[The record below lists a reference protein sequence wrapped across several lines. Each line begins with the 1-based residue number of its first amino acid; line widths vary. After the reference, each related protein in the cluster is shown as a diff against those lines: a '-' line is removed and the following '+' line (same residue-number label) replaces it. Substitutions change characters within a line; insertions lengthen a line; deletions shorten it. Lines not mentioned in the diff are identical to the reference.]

1 MVSNGSWHFITETK
15 SMRTIHLFLAVAC
28 MVLVQVAANGQE
40 TGYYSNVRHEI
51 DMAKELFANGK
62 YISTFREFQKI
73 QSRLDVQ
80 SELYSEAEYYKSVAS
95 LKAGYNAGSKMLTAF
110 TRNYPESPYINN
122 AFFYL
127 GEYQFERK
135 QYAVA
140 LKTFENVRRND
151 LNEQDRLNLTYQCG
165 YANMMTDNLQQAA
178 KEFVKVKDANNIY
191 SKPATYYYAH
201 IMYLEEKFQE
211 ALDGFR
217 KLNNDPAYSKVIP
230 MYISHIYYKQQNYAE
245 VVNYTGGVINDV
257 EKEQKPELS
266 KLLGDSY
273 FHLEQYEKA
282 IPFMQA
288 YFDATKLQTR
298 EESYVLGYCYHSTAS
313 YFKAIPLLEKA
324 SKGDDELAQNA
335 YYHLADCYIKTNEK
349 EKAKMAY
356 DAAAKLS
363 FDEKIK
369 EDALFNYA
377 KLTYELS
384 FSPFNETI
392 KAFDTY
398 IENYPDSEHNAEAYQ
413 ILSEVYMVTKNYK
426 DAISSIEKIKV
437 KTPAILK
444 AYQRVTFYRG
454 LELFNNLAYQQA
466 IGYFNQSLENNQ
478 DRAVYAQTL
487 YWKAEALYRT
497 GDYNEAI
504 NNYVRFLTTNGASAI
519 PEFNDARYNLA
530 YAYFKIEDYELA
542 AGSFSKYTDAVR
554 GNRSEKLADALN
566 RLGDISFLKTDYTK
580 ALQYYQQ
587 SFALK
592 TFEPDYALYQI
603 AFCKGLQRDQQGKIT
618 HLEQLL
624 SAYPESAFQDD
635 ALFEL
640 GRAYER
646 LGETGKAS
654 AQYNQLAKNHAQS
667 SYYRKA
673 LLQLGLINFNGGNY
687 NPALAQYKEVAEK
700 FPETPEAQAALLGIK
715 NCYIELNNVDGYF
728 DYTKQ
733 AGAGVT
739 VRATEQDSLTF
750 MAAERLYMAGDKKA
764 SAQLSRYLQQFP
776 DGSFALSANF
786 YLAESLYKEGKFADA
801 NKHYTFVASQPENLF
816 TEQAVSRAAELT
828 LNAGDYT
835 TALVLCN
842 RLEGMAS
849 NKWNMLRANT
859 GQMRCYFALEDYNNA
874 LTAAAKI
881 RKSETAS
888 EAVKREATFVEGKSW
903 YMTGKPDKALD
914 GLKATATDVNFE
926 QGAEAKY
933 LVAEILFKQKNV
945 QKAEAEITDFID
957 KNTPHQY
964 WLGKAFIL
972 LADIYLSRNDEFQAK
987 HTLKSLVE
995 NYNNETDG
1003 IIAEASEKLAVIE
1016 NKEKQEQQN
1025 AIDNSFQM
1033 KIKEQ

>member
-1 MVSNGSWHFITETK
+1 
-15 SMRTIHLFLAVAC
+15 
-28 MVLVQVAANGQE
+28 
-40 TGYYSNVRHEI
+40 
-51 DMAKELFANGK
+51 
-62 YISTFREFQKI
+62 
-73 QSRLDVQ
+73 
-80 SELYSEAEYYKSVAS
+80 
-95 LKAGYNAGSKMLTAF
+95 
-110 TRNYPESPYINN
+110 
-122 AFFYL
+122 
-127 GEYQFERK
+127 
-135 QYAVA
+135 
-140 LKTFENVRRND
+140 
-151 LNEQDRLNLTYQCG
+151 
-165 YANMMTDNLQQAA
+165 
-178 KEFVKVKDANNIY
+178 
-191 SKPATYYYAH
+191 
-201 IMYLEEKFQE
+201 MYLEEKFAE

-245 VVNYTGGVINDV
+245 VVNYTGQVINEV
-257 EKEQKPELS
+257 EKDQKPELS
-266 KLLGDSY
+266 KLLGDSH
-273 FHLEQYEKA
+273 FHLGQYEKA
-282 IPFMQA
+282 IPYMEA

-298 EESYVLGYCYHSTAS
+298 EESYVLGYCYHFTAS
-313 YFKAIPLLEKA
+313 YFKAVPLLEKA
-324 SKGDDELAQNA
+324 SKGDDALAQNA

-356 DAAAKLS
+356 DAASKLS

-369 EDALFNYA
+369 ENALFNYA

-392 KAFDTY
+392 KAFDNY
-398 IENYPDSEHNAEAYQ
+398 IEMYPNSEHNTEAYQ
-413 ILSEVYMVTKNYK
+413 ILSDVYMVTKNYK

-454 LELFNNLAYQQA
+454 LELFNNLAYTQA
-466 IGYFNQSLENNQ
+466 LKFFDISLENNN
-478 DRAVYAQTL
+478 DRTIYAQTL
-487 YWKAEALYRT
+487 YWKAEALHRT
-497 GDYNEAI
+497 GDYNEAV
-504 NNYVRFLTTNGASAI
+504 NYYTRFLTSNGAAAI

-530 YAYFKIEDYELA
+530 YAYFKLEDYDLA
-542 AGSFSKYTDAVR
+542 ATNFSRYTDAVK
-554 GNRSEKLADALN
+554 GSRSEKLADALN
-566 RLGDISFLKTDYTK
+566 RLGDLSFLKTDYTK

-587 SFALK
+587 SYTLK
-592 TFEPDYALYQI
+592 TFDPDYALYQI
-603 AFCKGLQRDQQGKIT
+603 AFCKGLQRDYQGKIAN
-618 HLEQLL
+618 LEQLL

-635 ALFEL
+635 ALYEL

-646 LGETGKAS
+646 LGEITKAS
-654 AQYNQLAKNHAQS
+654 AHYNSLVQNHKQS
-667 SYYRKA
+667 AFYRKA
-673 LLQLGLINFNGGNY
+673 LLQLGLMNFNNGNY

-700 FPETPEAQAALLGIK
+700 FPETPEAQTAMLGIK

-728 DYTKQ
+728 DYSKQ
-733 AGAGVT
+733 SGTGAT

-750 MAAERLYMAGDKKA
+750 MAAERLYMAGDKNA
-764 SAQLSRYLQQFP
+764 TAQLNRYLQQFP
-776 DGSFALSANF
+776 DGSFALSAHF
-786 YLAESLYKEGKFADA
+786 YLAEALYKEGKFTDA
-801 NKHYTFVASQPENLF
+801 NKHYTVVANQPENLF
-816 TEQAVSRAAELT
+816 SEQAVSRAAELT

-849 NKWNMLRANT
+849 NKWNILRANT
-859 GQMRCYFALEDYNNA
+859 GQMRCYFTLEDYNNA

-881 RKSETAS
+881 KKSETAS
-888 EAVKREATFVEGKSW
+888 EAIKREAGFVEGKSY
-903 YMTGKPDKALD
+903 YMTGKADKALE

-945 QKAEAEITDFID
+945 QKSEAEITDFIE

-972 LADIYLSRNDEFQAK
+972 LADIYMSRNDEFQAK

-995 NYNNETDG
+995 NYNNATDG
-1003 IIAEASEKLAVIE
+1003 IIEEASKKLLLIE
-1016 NKEKQEQQN
+1016 NSEKQEQQN

>member
-1 MVSNGSWHFITETK
+1 
-15 SMRTIHLFLAVAC
+15 MRTIHLLLLVA
-28 MVLVQVAANGQE
+28 MTILLQVEVNGQE
-40 TGYYSNVRHEI
+40 TGYYSNVRREI

-95 LKAGYNAGSKMLTAF
+95 LKAGYTAGSKMLTAF
-110 TRNYPESPYINN
+110 TKNYAESPYINN

-127 GEYQFERK
+127 GEYQFDKK

-140 LKTFENVRRND
+140 LKTFENVNRYD
-151 LNEQDRLNLTYQCG
+151 LDEQDRLKLTYQSG
-165 YANMMTDNLQQAA
+165 YACMMTDNLQQAA
-178 KEFVKVKDANNIY
+178 KEFAKVKDANTIY
-191 SKPATYYYAH
+191 GKPATYYWAH
-201 IMYLEEKFQE
+201 IMYLEEKFPE

-217 KLNNDPAYSKVIP
+217 KLNNDPAYSRVIP

-245 VVNYTGGVINDV
+245 VVNYTSQVINDV
-257 EKEQKPELS
+257 EEEQKPELS

-273 FHLEQYEKA
+273 FQLGQYEKA
-282 IPFMQA
+282 LPLMEA
-288 YFDATKLQTR
+288 YFAATKLQTR
-298 EESYVLGYCYHSTAS
+298 EESYVLGYCYHYAGS
-313 YFKAIPLLEKA
+313 YFKAAPLLEKA
-324 SKGDDELAQNA
+324 SKGDDALAQNA
-335 YYHLADCYIKTNEK
+335 YYHLADCYVKTNEK

-356 DAAAKLS
+356 DAASKLS

-369 EDALFNYA
+369 ENALFNYA

-398 IENYPDSEHNAEAYQ
+398 IETYPDSEHNAEAYQ

-466 IGYFNQSLENNQ
+466 IGFFDQSLENNQ
-478 DRAVYAQTL
+478 DRTIYAQTL
-487 YWKAEALYRT
+487 YWKAEALYHT

-504 NNYVRFLTTNGASAI
+504 NNFVRFLTSNGASAL
-519 PEFNDARYNLA
+519 PEFNAARYNLA
-530 YAYFKIEDYELA
+530 YSYFKLEDYELA
-542 AGSFSKYTDAVR
+542 ATNFSKYADAVK
-554 GNRSEKLADALN
+554 GSRSEKLADALN

-580 ALQYYQQ
+580 AQQYYQQ
-587 SFALK
+587 SFSLK
-592 TFEPDYALYQI
+592 TFEPDYSLYQI
-603 AFCKGLQRDQQGKIT
+603 AFCKGLQRDYQGKIAN
-618 HLEQLL
+618 LEQLL
-624 SAYPESAFQDD
+624 SAYRESAFQDD

-646 LGETGKAS
+646 LGDTNKAS
-654 AQYNQLAKNHAQS
+654 AHYNNLVQNHKQS
-667 SYYRKA
+667 GFYRKA
-673 LLQLGLINFNGGNY
+673 LLQLGLMNFNNGNY

-700 FPETPEAQAALLGIK
+700 FPETPEAQTAMLGIK

-728 DYTKQ
+728 NYSKQ
-733 AGAGVT
+733 SGNGT
-739 VRATEQDSLTF
+739 SIRASEQDSLTF
-750 MAAERLYMAGDKKA
+750 MAAERLYMAGDKNA
-764 SAQLSRYLQQFP
+764 AAQLNRYLQQFP
-776 DGSFALSANF
+776 DGSFALSAHF
-786 YLAESLYKEGKFADA
+786 YLAESLYKDGKFTDA
-801 NKHYTFVASQPENLF
+801 NNHYTFVANQPENIF
-816 TEQAVSRAAELT
+816 SEQAVSRAAELT
-828 LNAGDYT
+828 LNAGNH
-835 TALVLCN
+835 TAALDLCN
-842 RLEGMAS
+842 RLEAMAS
-849 NKWNMLRANT
+849 NKWNILRANT

-874 LTAAAKI
+874 LIAAGKI
-881 RKSETAS
+881 KKSETAS
-888 EAVKREATFVEGKSW
+888 EAVKREASFVEGKSN
-903 YMTGKPDKALD
+903 YMTGKFDKALE
-914 GLKATATDVNFE
+914 GLKTTAADVNFE

-933 LVAEILFKQKNV
+933 LVAEILFKQKNM
-945 QKAEAEITDFID
+945 QKSEAEIVDFID

-995 NYNNETDG
+995 NYNNNTDG
-1003 IIAEASEKLAVIE
+1003 IIDEASKKLSVIE
-1016 NKEKQEQQN
+1016 NNEKQEQQN
-1025 AIDNSFQM
+1025 AIDSSYQM
-1033 KIKEQ
+1033 KIKQ